1 MSRRHLTML
10 FALAALWGASFMF
23 IKIGDR
29 ELHPF
34 TLVGFRMALGALTLV
49 PIVLATVGARRALTE
64 LRAAAGPLAV
74 TGLINSAIPILA
86 ITWAETRID
95 SSLTAIIQ
103 ASAPLFTALLALR
116 FSREEQVRG
125 SRLIGLFVG
134 FFGVAFLV
142 GGKPSGELVAG
153 LAVVFSAFCYAAAG
167 IYAGRRLKGVSPFV
181 TAFGALS
188 VATLA
193 TLPVGLLQLPDHVP
207 GWKVTASM
215 LTLGIAG
222 TGLAYVLYYG
232 LLSGAGAS
240 RAILITYLVPLFA
253 VVYGAVLLGEPVT
266 AATIGGLAL
275 VLAGVSLGTGAV
287 RVARRPR
294 VARRAPTIDAGTSKS
309 RV

>member
-1 MSRRHLTML
+1 ML

-34 TLVGFRMALGALTLV
+34 TLVGFRMTLGALTLV

-64 LRAAAGPLAV
+64 LRAGAGPLAV

-95 SSLTAIIQ
+95 SGLTAIIQ

-116 FSREEQVRG
+116 FSRDEQVRG
-125 SRLIGLFVG
+125 SRLVGLFVG
-134 FFGVAFLV
+134 FAGVAFLV

-167 IYAGRRLKGVSPFV
+167 IYAGRRLKGVSPLV
-181 TAFGALS
+181 TAFGTLS
-188 VATLA
+188 VAALA
-193 TLPVGLLQLPDHVP
+193 TLPPGLFQLPDHAT
-207 GWKVTASM
+207 GWKVTASV

-222 TGLAYVLYYG
+222 TGLAYILYYG
-232 LLSGAGAS
+232 LLAGAGAS

-266 AATIGGLAL
+266 AATVGGLAL
-275 VLAGVSLGTGAV
+275 VLTGVALGTGAV
-287 RVARRPR
+287 RLARLRR
-294 VARRAPTIDAGTSKS
+294 VASSET
-309 RV
+309 